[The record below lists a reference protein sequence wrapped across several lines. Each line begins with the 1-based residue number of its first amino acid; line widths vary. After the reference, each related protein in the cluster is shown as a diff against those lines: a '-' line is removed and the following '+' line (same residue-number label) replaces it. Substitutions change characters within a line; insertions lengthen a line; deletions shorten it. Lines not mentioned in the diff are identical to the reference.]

1 MSADAA
7 RAEPSSAKNA
17 IQMAEST
24 RRISSACG
32 RNGEMFD
39 RALPPYWM
47 ERISIS
53 WSPTKTISPAALP
66 IGARALGRRTGI
78 RAECRQITLFEA
90 SFGFQC
96 SAHSSDGEFPLE
108 L

>member
-1 MSADAA
+1 
-7 RAEPSSAKNA
+7 
-17 IQMAEST
+17 MAENT
-24 RRISSACG
+24 RRISIACG
-32 RNGEMFD
+32 RNGETFD
-39 RALPPYWM
+39 RTLPPYAM

-53 WSPTKTISPAALP
+53 WSPTKTISPRLCRLEPAP
-66 IGARALGRRTGI
+66 SGRRSGI
-78 RAECRQITLFEA
+78 RAEWPQITLFEA